1 MKKSLKFGFTLAEI
15 LITLAI
21 IGVVAA
27 LTIPTLIQSYK
38 KSVIETRLAKFYS
51 VMNNAIR
58 MAEVDYGPQ
67 NTWSDYHEDGEQDDD
82 HKTLYEKG
90 EKYDAHVN
98 KYFAP
103 YLKIT
108 GSEEIRDVANGLLPQ
123 KVYYLADGSAFS
135 FSLHE
140 NREIFFYLR
149 NPKECLKKSG
159 KKGICLFSFGFIPAL
174 YNTDQY
180 NYFNNHYKYN
190 IGNGMQPNLY
200 KWDGD
205 EASLMNDT
213 TYGCKNGNGCYCTE
227 IIRRNGW
234 KIPKDYPR
242 KF

>member
-1 MKKSLKFGFTLAEI
+1 MTILNYKSGKIAFTLAEV

-27 LTIPTLIQSYK
+27 MTIPNLIQSYK

-67 NTWSDYHEDGEQDDD
+67 NTWSDYYEDDEYDDD

-103 YLKIT
+103 YIKIVS
-108 GSEEIRDVANGLLPQ
+108 SEEIRDVTSSDAVPQ
-123 KVYYLADGSAFS
+123 KIYYLADSTAFG

-140 NREIFFYLR
+140 NREIWFYPYG
-149 NPKECLKKSG
+149 NPKKCLIDKKHLC
-159 KKGICLFSFGFIPAL
+159 K
-174 YNTDQY
+174 
-180 NYFNNHYKYN
+180 FNFVFMPTGGLVEYKLNHS
-190 IGNGMQPNLY
+190 NGMQPAKFNF
-200 KWDGD
+200 D
-205 EASLMNDT
+205 EEKI
-213 TYGCKNGNGCYCTE
+213 KNPCTKDSCPYVLE
-227 IIRRNGW
+227 RIRRNGW
-234 KIPKDYPR
+234 KISKDILDVY
-242 KF
+242 KL